1 MCGRFVRQKEID
13 AIVRDFGVQDVACDL
28 APSYNVAPTQKVAV
42 IIEDGVKQLVS
53 VRWGLV
59 PSWASDLSVGSRMI
73 NARAETILEKDSF
86 RDAFKRRRCLV
97 VADGFYEWRKTG
109 KARQPIFIR
118 LRRDRAFGF
127 AGLYENW
134 LSPEGENIRTCT
146 IITTEPNEIMKPI
159 HDRMPVIVPMEEEDT
174 WLDPALED
182 STRLLGLLKPYPA
195 EEMET
200 YEVSAMVNSVANDS
214 PECLS
219 PAMRLIPVQP
229 ALFD

>member
-13 AIVRDFGVQDVACDL
+13 DIVTDFSVRAVACDL
-28 APSYNVAPTQKVAV
+28 APSYNVAPTQQVAV
-42 IIEDGVKQLVS
+42 IIEDGVKQMVS

-73 NARAETILEKDSF
+73 NARAETVVERDSF
-86 RDAFKRRRCLV
+86 RDAFEKRRCLV

-109 KARQPIFIR
+109 KTRQPIFIR
-118 LRRDRAFGF
+118 LKRDRAFGF

-134 LSPEGENIRTCT
+134 TSPEGENIRTCT
-146 IITTEPNEIMKPI
+146 IITTEPNEVMSPI
-159 HDRMPVIVPMEEEDT
+159 HNRMPVILPMEQEDI
-174 WLDPALED
+174 WLDPAIQD
-182 STRLLGLLKPYPA
+182 PKRLLPLLRPYPA

-219 PAMRLIPVQP
+219 PAAPSMSAQP
-229 ALFD
+229 SLFD